1 MISLG
6 TCFQR
11 RRKQLRHRMK
21 LGHKNPAITLQ
32 VKLHLPDGIDD
43 AAAETTDQIMKTIL
57 DS

>member
-11 RRKQLRHRMK
+11 RRKQFRLRMK

-32 VKLHLPDGIDD
+32 VYSHVPDGMDD
-43 AAAETTDQIMKTIL
+43 AAAEKMDQIMNAIL